1 MKEKFLQIPA
11 PLRKQLLLWLGGC
24 VLSMATLVMVLA
36 TPGEWSLVFPCLLLV
51 LVCAGSSWLLW
62 DRCIH
67 QRYVVIEGTCTEI
80 ERTPYRSRIKAIYL
94 RKDDLSIKLMG
105 VGVMKNLIVG
115 DTVTVYV
122 AETTD
127 VYEVESHM
135 VICSHLA
142 IARGGRG
149 NASGGNLS
157 QTG

>member
-11 PLRKQLLLWLGGC
+11 PLRKQLLLWLGSS
-24 VLSMATLVMVLA
+24 VLSIGMLVTVLVS
-36 TPGEWSLVFPCLLLV
+36 PGEWSLVFPCILLL
-51 LVCAGSSWLLW
+51 LVCAGSGWLLW
-62 DRCIH
+62 DRCVH

-80 ERTPYRSRIKAIYL
+80 ERKPFRSRIKAIYL

-105 VGVMKNLIVG
+105 VGVMKNLMIG

-127 VYEVESHM
+127 VYEVEGHM
-135 VICSHLA
+135 VMCSHLA

-149 NASGGNLS
+149 NESRGNLS
-157 QTG
+157 

>member
-1 MKEKFLQIPA
+1 MKDKFLQIPA
-11 PLRKQLLLWLGGC
+11 PLRKQLLLWLGSS
-24 VLSMATLVMVLA
+24 VLSIAMLVTVLVS
-36 TPGEWSLVFPCLLLV
+36 PGEWSLVFPCILLF
-51 LVCAGSSWLLW
+51 LVCAGSGWLLW
-62 DRCIH
+62 DRCVH

-80 ERTPYRSRIKAIYL
+80 ERTPFRSSIQAVFL

-105 VGVMKNLIVG
+105 VGVMKNLMVG
-115 DTVTVYV
+115 DTVTAYV

-127 VYEVESHM
+127 VYEVESHL

-142 IARGGRG
+142 IVREDRG

>member
-11 PLRKQLLLWLGGC
+11 PLRKQLLLWWGGC
-24 VLSMATLVMVLA
+24 VLSLAMLMVVLA
-36 TPGEWSLVFPCLLLV
+36 TPGEWSMVLPCILLFLIS
-51 LVCAGSSWLLW
+51 AASGWLLW

-80 ERTPYRSRIKAIYL
+80 ERTPFGSRIKAIYL

-105 VGVMKNLIVG
+105 VGVMKNLMIG
-115 DTVTVYV
+115 DAVTVYV

-127 VYEVESHM
+127 VYEVEGHM
-135 VICSHLA
+135 VMCSHLA

>member
-1 MKEKFLQIPA
+1 MKEKFLQIPS

-24 VLSMATLVMVLA
+24 VLSMAVLVMVLA
-36 TPGEWSLVFPCLLLV
+36 TPGEWSLFLPCILLF
-51 LVCAGSSWLLW
+51 LVCGGSGWLLW

-67 QRYVVIEGTCTEI
+67 QRYVAIEGTCTEI
-80 ERTPYRSRIKAIYL
+80 ERTPLRSRIKAIYL
-94 RKDDLSIKLMG
+94 RMDDLNVKFVG
-105 VGVMKNLIVG
+105 VGAMKNLMVG

-127 VYEVESHM
+127 VYEMEGHL

-157 QTG
+157 